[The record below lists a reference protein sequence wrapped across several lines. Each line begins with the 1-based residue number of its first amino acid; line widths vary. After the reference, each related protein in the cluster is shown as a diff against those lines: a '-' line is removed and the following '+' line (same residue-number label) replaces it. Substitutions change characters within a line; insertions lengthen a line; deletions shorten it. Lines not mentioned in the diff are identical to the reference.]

1 MFYSI
6 KYILYAIFVV
16 ISFVILHILCIFASE
31 NIQQQQQSYNFYPN
45 KQTKSKEL

>member
-1 MFYSI
+1 MFYST

-16 ISFVILHILCIFASE
+16 ISFVILRFLCIFASE